1 MLIRFKC
8 DGRKEDM
15 TICGKDLTIPDSK
28 GHTTTCTRCGTKYR
42 VNANGEVEKV

>member
-1 MLIRFKC
+1 MLIHFKC
-8 DGRKEDM
+8 PGY
-15 TICGKDLTIPDSK
+15 GKDLTIPDSK